1 MCLSALVSVLPAA
14 QAADS
19 ETLSGWTLDEGF
31 SVTSIWVYE
40 GSYALEH
47 TGAQSQAVSREIE
60 LEQEVTYY
68 VSAWVRNSTADDSV
82 KISIGGFDLE
92 SRHTAD
98 GRNSRS
104 RS

>member
-1 MCLSALVSVLPAA
+1 MKHGRMKKCLAFVLAGIMCLSALVSVLPAA

-47 TGAQSQAVSREIE
+47 TYLPVIWMLPLKYAGHFP
-60 LEQEVTYY
+60 L
-68 VSAWVRNSTADDSV
+68 
-82 KISIGGFDLE
+82 
-92 SRHTAD
+92 
-98 GRNSRS
+98 
-104 RS
+104 

>member
-1 MCLSALVSVLPAA
+1 MKHGRMKKCLAFVLAGIMCLSALVSVLPAA

-47 TGAQSQAVSREIE
+47 IGEQSRRYREKLSWSRRLRI
-60 LEQEVTYY
+60 TYPP
-68 VSAWVRNSTADDSV
+68 
-82 KISIGGFDLE
+82 G
-92 SRHTAD
+92 
-98 GRNSRS
+98 
-104 RS
+104 